1 MVLKGLSESLKTIRL
16 LAVGTD
22 AYGKATQKSIVKYQV
37 MRGLL
42 GPIVDLMYE
51 LKSNVQLLTEVLAP
65 NAEAMEKTE
74 EAATALVKPLD
85 LMVKSFRAIAMGLLF
100 LVGMFITV
108 TAVLI
113 TFTGSFAGATE
124 AFPAFYEGLGDI
136 YNSVMSVV
144 DSLMQIGAVILSLD
158 FGPLLEAGTLLFGGL
173 IMLVVSFASEFYGF
187 IADIM
192 GSLVTLFTYME
203 SSGAFQAIING
214 IAGIIT
220 AFTMA
225 FGYIFKILD
234 ALGINWGSIFG
245 LISGIFNGFIE
256 FLINSGLLDF
266 FAELIAV
273 IGLILPPVVFVIGE
287 ILVLFASLIGFIAGP
302 VFAAFSGV
310 ITIIVNVLAGA
321 IALAVASFRL
331 AFAAISVIVELVI
344 AIFTG
349 NFGAIP
355 GIVMGFLGKVKDIF
369 VDLMT
374 SLGSIL
380 MKIIDAVVKP
390 FEMAFEGLKTVVSTI
405 FDGIESIIMGFI
417 DIVKPPLEEIFG
429 FVGDVVGGVG
439 DAIGGIVGGA
449 GDFLGSINPF
459 HSGGIATGP
468 ASGYPATLHG
478 TEAVVPLPDGSTIPV
493 TLKGM
498 GGAGGENITVNISVS
513 GGGNAR
519 EVARAVS
526 QEVQRVF
533 RNRSRGSGFGRGTL

>member
-1 MVLKGLSESLKTIRL
+1 MVLKGLAESIKIFRL
-16 LAVGTD
+16 AAAGTD
-22 AYGKATQKSIVKYQV
+22 AMGKATQKSLVKYQV

-42 GPIVDLMYE
+42 GPVVDLVIDM
-51 LKSNVQLLTEVLAP
+51 KANIQLLTEVLLP

-108 TAVLI
+108 TALLI

-144 DSLMQIGAVILSLD
+144 DSLTQIGAVILSLD
-158 FGPLLEAGTLLFGGL
+158 FGPLLEAGAMLFGGL
-173 IMLVVSFASEFYGF
+173 IMFVVSFAAAFYGF

-192 GSLVTLFTYME
+192 SSLVTLFTYME

-266 FAELIAV
+266 FAELIEV

-287 ILVLFASLIGFIAGP
+287 ILVLFATLIGFVAGP
-302 VFAAFSGV
+302 VYAAFEGV
-310 ITIIVNVLAGA
+310 ISIIVNILAGA

-331 AFAAISVIVELVI
+331 AFAAISTIVELI
-344 AIFTG
+344 TAIFTG
-349 NFGAIP
+349 NFSAIP

-369 VDLMT
+369 VDLIV

-380 MKIIDAVVKP
+380 MNIIDAVVKP
-390 FEMAFEGLKTVVSTI
+390 FEIAFENLKTVVSTI
-405 FDGIESIIMGFI
+405 FDGIESVIMGFI

-439 DAIGGIVGGA
+439 DAIGSVVGGV
-449 GDFLGSINPF
+449 GDFVGGIF
-459 HSGGIATGP
+459 AHSGGVFSGP

>member
-51 LKSNVQLLTEVLAP
+51 MTANVRLLTEVLAP
-65 NAEAMEKTE
+65 NAEAMDKTE

-113 TFTGSFAGATE
+113 TFTGSFEGATE

-173 IMLVVSFASEFYGF
+173 IMLVVSFASAFYGF

-192 GSLVTLFTYME
+192 SSLVTLFTYME

-287 ILVLFASLIGFIAGP
+287 ILVLFATLIGFVAGP
-302 VFAAFSGV
+302 LYATFEGV
-310 ITIIVNVLAGA
+310 IGIIVNVLAGA

-331 AFAAISVIVELVI
+331 AFAAISVIVELLV

-349 NFGAIP
+349 NFSAIP
-355 GIVMGFLGKVKDIF
+355 GIVMGFLGKVKDI
-369 VDLMT
+369 
-374 SLGSIL
+374 S
-380 MKIIDAVVKP
+380 
-390 FEMAFEGLKTVVSTI
+390 
-405 FDGIESIIMGFI
+405 
-417 DIVKPPLEEIFG
+417 
-429 FVGDVVGGVG
+429 
-439 DAIGGIVGGA
+439 
-449 GDFLGSINPF
+449 
-459 HSGGIATGP
+459 
-468 ASGYPATLHG
+468 
-478 TEAVVPLPDGSTIPV
+478 
-493 TLKGM
+493 
-498 GGAGGENITVNISVS
+498 
-513 GGGNAR
+513 
-519 EVARAVS
+519 
-526 QEVQRVF
+526 
-533 RNRSRGSGFGRGTL
+533 

>member
-1 MVLKGLSESLKTIRL
+1 MVLKGLADSLKTIRL

-65 NAEAMEKTE
+65 NTEAMESAE
-74 EAATALVKPLD
+74 EAATALVGPLD

-144 DSLMQIGAVILSLD
+144 DSLQQIGAVILSLD
-158 FGPLLEAGTLLFGGL
+158 FGPLLEAGAMLFGGL
-173 IMLVVSFASEFYGF
+173 IMFVVSFAVAFYGF

-192 GSLVTLFTYME
+192 DSLVTLFTYME

-214 IAGIIT
+214 ISGIIV

-225 FGYIFKILD
+225 FGYIFQILD

-245 LISGIFNGFIE
+245 FISGVFNGFVD
-256 FLINSGLLDF
+256 FLINSGLLVF
-266 FAELIAV
+266 FAELIEI
-273 IGLILPPVVFVIGE
+273 IGLILPPVVFVVGE
-287 ILVLFASLIGFIAGP
+287 ILVLFASLIGFLSGP
-302 VFAAFSGV
+302 LFTAFGS
-310 ITIIVNVLAGA
+310 IISIIVNLLSGA
-321 IALAVASFRL
+321 IATAVVSFRL
-331 AFAAISVIVELVI
+331 FFAGISTILELLTAV
-344 AIFTG
+344 FTG
-349 NFGAIP
+349 NFGEIP
-355 GIVMGFLGKVKDIF
+355 GIFKGFLGEAKDIF
-369 VDLMT
+369 VDFGK
-374 SLGSIL
+374 SLKAI
-380 MKIIDAVVKP
+380 MINIIDAILAP
-390 FEMAFEGLKTVVSTI
+390 LGLGFDDLKALVTTI
-405 FDGIESIIMGFI
+405 FEGIESVIMGFI
-417 DIVKPPLEEIFG
+417 NIVQPPLEKIFG
-429 FVGDVVGGVG
+429 FIGDVVGGVG
-439 DAIGGIVGGA
+439 DAIGGVIGGA
-449 GDFLGSINPF
+449 GDFLGGINPF
-459 HSGGIATGP
+459 HAGGIATGP

-478 TEAVVPLPDGSTIPV
+478 TEAVVPLPDGSSIPV

-498 GGAGGENITVNISVS
+498 GGGGGENVTVNISVS

>member
-1 MVLKGLSESLKTIRL
+1 MVLKGLGESLKTIRL

-51 LKSNVQLLTEVLAP
+51 MTANVRLLTEVLAP

-74 EAATALVKPLD
+74 EAASTLVKPLD

-158 FGPLLEAGTLLFGGL
+158 FGPLLEAGAMLFGGL
-173 IMLVVSFASEFYGF
+173 IMLVVSFAAAFYGF

-192 GSLVTLFTYME
+192 SSLVTLFTYME

-214 IAGIIT
+214 ISGIIV

-225 FGYIFKILD
+225 FSYIFKILD
-234 ALGINWGSIFG
+234 ALGINWTSIFG
-245 LISGIFNGFIE
+245 LISGVFNGFIE

-266 FAELIAV
+266 FAELIEV
-273 IGLILPPVVFVIGE
+273 IGFILPPAVFVIGE
-287 ILVLFASLIGFIAGP
+287 ILVLFASLIGFLAGP
-302 VFAAFSGV
+302 VFDAFEGV
-310 ITIIVNVLAGA
+310 ISIIVNVLAGA
-321 IALAVASFRL
+321 IALAVVSFRL
-331 AFAAISVIVELVI
+331 AFAAITAVVEIFI
-344 AIFTG
+344 AIFSG
-349 NFGAIP
+349 NFSAIP
-355 GIVMGFLGKVKDIF
+355 DIVFGFLGKAKGIF
-369 VDLMT
+369 VDFGE
-374 SLGSIL
+374 SLKSIFVN
-380 MKIIDAVVKP
+380 IIDAILKP
-390 FEMAFEGLKTVVSTI
+390 FGFAFDDLKALVTTI
-405 FDGIESIIMGFI
+405 FDGIESVIMGFI
-417 DIVKPPLEEIFG
+417 DAVRPPLEAIFG

-439 DAIGGIVGGA
+439 DAIGGVVGGA

-459 HSGGIATGP
+459 HSGGISTGP

-478 TEAVVPLPDGSTIPV
+478 TEAVVPLPDGSSIPV

-498 GGAGGENITVNISVS
+498 GGGGGENITVNISVS

>member
-1 MVLKGLSESLKTIRL
+1 M
-16 LAVGTD
+16 
-22 AYGKATQKSIVKYQV
+22 
-37 MRGLL
+37 
-42 GPIVDLMYE
+42 
-51 LKSNVQLLTEVLAP
+51 
-65 NAEAMEKTE
+65 
-74 EAATALVKPLD
+74 
-85 LMVKSFRAIAMGLLF
+85 
-100 LVGMFITV
+100 
-108 TAVLI
+108 
-113 TFTGSFAGATE
+113 
-124 AFPAFYEGLGDI
+124 GDI

-158 FGPLLEAGTLLFGGL
+158 FGPLLEAGAMLFGGL
-173 IMLVVSFASEFYGF
+173 IMLVVSFAAGFYGML
-187 IADIM
+187 ADIM
-192 GSLVTLFTYME
+192 TSLVTLFTYME

-214 IAGIIT
+214 ISGIIV

-225 FGYIFKILD
+225 FSYIFKILD
-234 ALGINWGSIFG
+234 ALGINWTSIFG
-245 LISGIFNGFIE
+245 LISGVFNGFID
-256 FLINSGLLDF
+256 FLINSGLLVF
-266 FAELIAV
+266 FAELIEV

-287 ILVLFASLIGFIAGP
+287 ILVLFAILIGFVAGP
-302 VFAAFSGV
+302 LYAAFEGV
-310 ITIIVNVLAGA
+310 ISIIVNVLAGA

-331 AFAAISVIVELVI
+331 AFAAISVIVELLV

-349 NFGAIP
+349 NFSAIP

-369 VDLMT
+369 VDLMV

-380 MKIIDAVVKP
+380 MNIVDAVVKP
-390 FEMAFEGLKTVVSTI
+390 FEIAFENLETVVSAI
-405 FDGIESIIMGFI
+405 FNGIESIIMGFI
-417 DIVKPPLEEIFG
+417 NIVKPPLEEIFG

-449 GDFLGSINPF
+449 GDFLGSVNPF

-478 TEAVVPLPDGSTIPV
+478 TEAVVPLPDGSSIPV

-498 GGAGGENITVNISVS
+498 GGGGGENITVNISVS

>member
-1 MVLKGLSESLKTIRL
+1 MVLKGLGESLKTIRL

-51 LKSNVQLLTEVLAP
+51 MTANVRLLTEVLAP

-74 EAATALVKPLD
+74 EAASTLVKPLD

-144 DSLMQIGAVILSLD
+144 DSLMHIGAVILSLD
-158 FGPLLEAGTLLFGGL
+158 FGPLLEAGAMLFGGL
-173 IMLVVSFASEFYGF
+173 IMLVVSFAAAFYGF

-192 GSLVTLFTYME
+192 SSLVTLFTYME

-214 IAGIIT
+214 ISGIIV

-225 FGYIFKILD
+225 FSYIFKILD
-234 ALGINWGSIFG
+234 ALGINWTSIFG
-245 LISGIFNGFIE
+245 LISGVFNGFIE

-266 FAELIAV
+266 FAELIEV
-273 IGLILPPVVFVIGE
+273 IGFILPPAVFVIGE
-287 ILVLFASLIGFIAGP
+287 ILVLFASLIGFLAGP
-302 VFAAFSGV
+302 VFDAFEGV
-310 ITIIVNVLAGA
+310 ISIIVNVLAGA
-321 IALAVASFRL
+321 IALAVVSFRL
-331 AFAAISVIVELVI
+331 AFAAITAVVEIFI
-344 AIFTG
+344 AIFSG
-349 NFGAIP
+349 NFSAIP
-355 GIVMGFLGKVKDIF
+355 DIVFGFLGKAKGIF
-369 VDLMT
+369 VDFGE
-374 SLGSIL
+374 SLKSIFVN
-380 MKIIDAVVKP
+380 IIDAILKP
-390 FEMAFEGLKTVVSTI
+390 FGFAFDDLKALVTTI
-405 FDGIESIIMGFI
+405 FDGIESVIMGFI
-417 DIVKPPLEEIFG
+417 DAVRPPLEAIFG

-439 DAIGGIVGGA
+439 DAIGGVVGGA

-459 HSGGIATGP
+459 HSGGISTGP

-478 TEAVVPLPDGSTIPV
+478 TEAVVPLPDGSSIPV

-498 GGAGGENITVNISVS
+498 GGGGGENITVNISVS